1 MDLRFKAAHESISE
15 FLSFGAQIVIWG
27 QITLCRGVDDC
38 SVHCSIPGLHPLDAR
53 GTPVPAL

>member
-27 QITLCRGVDDC
+27 QIILCRGMDGC
-38 SVHCSIPGLHPLDAR
+38 SVHCSIPVSTH
-53 GTPVPAL
+53 